1 MDELEIIMPSE
12 IGQTQKD
19 DYCVIPLIRGMHR
32 AQDFM
37 EREGRVEIVGRWGVT
52 VCWLSGFCLG

>member
-19 DYCVIPLIRGMHR
+19 DYRVIPLIHGMHR

-37 EREGRVEIVGRWGVT
+37 EREGRVEIVGHWGVT